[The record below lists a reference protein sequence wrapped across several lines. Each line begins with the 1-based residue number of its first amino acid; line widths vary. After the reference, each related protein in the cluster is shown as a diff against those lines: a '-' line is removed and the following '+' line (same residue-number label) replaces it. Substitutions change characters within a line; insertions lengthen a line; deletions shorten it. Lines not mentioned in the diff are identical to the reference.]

1 MTERPCKDCSERYLG
16 CHDYCKKYLD
26 DRDRRLAQK
35 EEMRRQDNGNE
46 QLRAIYGADHHGG
59 SVDCGVGWHDDVVD

>member
-1 MTERPCKDCSERYLG
+1 MTERPCKDCSDRYLG
-16 CHDYCKKYLD
+16 CHDHCRKYLD

-46 QLRAIYGADHHGG
+46 QLRAIYSKKKYKEIKKYGG
-59 SVDCGVGWHDDVVD
+59 DLWQ